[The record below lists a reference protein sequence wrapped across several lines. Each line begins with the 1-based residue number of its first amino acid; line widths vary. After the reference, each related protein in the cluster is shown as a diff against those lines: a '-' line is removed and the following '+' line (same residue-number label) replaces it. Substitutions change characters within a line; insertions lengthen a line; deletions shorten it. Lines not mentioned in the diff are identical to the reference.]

1 MSKNKLKYL
10 FIFSIVLLTACQQ
23 NGEVKLENKSGLA
36 TEKLTDVE
44 VELVTNIPVKLT
56 NNKIDINVENNE
68 ISIDNIDNIVQVAK
82 EEAIEIEEESNNIAE
97 QIEETSYSNDV
108 DEFIQTTSEL
118 AYDSNSKND
127 DQNQIDDVVSGQKG
141 TETQSQAKAE
151 AAAQAKAE
159 AEAQA
164 KAEAAAQA
172 KVEAA
177 AQAKAEAAAQAK
189 AEAAAQA
196 KAEAE
201 AQAKAEAEAQ
211 AKAEAAAQA
220 KAEAAAQAKAEA
232 EAQAKAEAEAQAK
245 AETQSSNSNSGIFL
259 QLVNNY
265 RQDNGLNP
273 LSWDSGLDY
282 AASVRAKE
290 ASISWS
296 HTRPDGSQWWTV
308 SDKQAGE
315 NLAMGYNSPQD
326 AFNAWLNSD
335 GHRAN
340 ILYSEFKTMSVQS
353 YNNGTMYWAQE
364 FGY

>member
-36 TEKLTDVE
+36 TEKLTDGE

-56 NNKIDINVENNE
+56 NNEIDINVENNE

-127 DQNQIDDVVSGQKG
+127 DQNQIDAVVSGQKE
-141 TETQSQAKAE
+141 TETQSQAKA
-151 AAAQAKAE
+151 
-159 AEAQA
+159 
-164 KAEAAAQA
+164 
-172 KVEAA
+172 EAA

-196 KAEAE
+196 KAEAAAEAE

-211 AKAEAAAQA
+211 AKAEA
-220 KAEAAAQAKAEA
+220 EAQAKAEA